1 MSPNEITLSIML
13 WFCLGFLVG
22 YRYHVLKVRD
32 IQARRIKRMIQDCA
46 LDRLM
51 ADVAGRCI
59 ERPTN
64 VRNN

>member
-1 MSPNEITLSIML
+1 MTPNEITLSIVL
-13 WFCLGFLVG
+13 WFCVGFLYG

-51 ADVAGRCI
+51 ADVAVRCI

-64 VRNN
+64 VRCN

>member
-1 MSPNEITLSIML
+1 MSPNEITLSIVL
-13 WFCLGFLVG
+13 WFCVGFLYG

-32 IQARRIKRMIQDCA
+32 IQARRIKRMIQDCE

-51 ADVAGRCI
+51 ADVAVRCI

-64 VRNN
+64 ERCN